1 MKRFLKILCLIP
13 VLLCGCGKKA
23 VRPVAQVVTGVD
35 ISCQYEDVQIL
46 RHYTKSPKM
55 EYALL
60 YLRLLEPGKP
70 PEIDPDTLDDEIFE
84 ITVTLS
90 DNSQQVYRQKAH
102 RYFSKNGRPWQT
114 IDPEQAAGLYRLM
127 AKIPSDSV

>member
-1 MKRFLKILCLIP
+1 MKRILKILCLIP

-23 VRPVAQVVTGVD
+23 AKPVMQVVTGVD
-35 ISCQYEDVQIL
+35 ISCQYEDAQIS

-60 YLRLLEPGKP
+60 YLRLLDTGKP
-70 PEIDPDTLDDEIFE
+70 PEIDPNTLDKPVFE
-84 ITVTLS
+84 IAVTLS
-90 DNSQQVYRQKAH
+90 DGSKDIYRQKAH

-114 IDPEQAAGLYRLM
+114 IDPEQAAGLYRLI
-127 AKIPSDSV
+127 AKVPSDL